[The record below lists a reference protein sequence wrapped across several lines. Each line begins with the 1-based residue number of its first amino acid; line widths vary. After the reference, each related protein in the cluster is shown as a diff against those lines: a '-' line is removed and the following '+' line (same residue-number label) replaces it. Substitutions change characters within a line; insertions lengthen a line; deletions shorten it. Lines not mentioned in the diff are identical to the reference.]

1 MERSVL
7 LAPCH
12 THEANKRVAGRID
25 KTRMIRIGII
35 GKTNTGKTTFFNAAT
50 LLRAEVSTYPFTTKR
65 PNTGIAYVQTVC
77 VCRELG
83 LQDTPRNSKCI
94 DGWRFIP
101 VELVDLPGL
110 IKGSWRGKGLGTQ
123 FLSVASQADA
133 LLHVVDASGS
143 VDADGKLTRA
153 GLGNP
158 VADVYDIEEELTRW
172 FVKIVDRSI
181 SKIRR
186 QPTRKDVDR
195 AVLEALVG
203 LKVRLD
209 QVQRALREAELVDVE
224 LKDWKSE
231 DVERFA
237 GKVRDLSKP
246 TMIIAN
252 KMDLAYAE
260 QNHKRLSNEF
270 GRALVIPCSADAE
283 LALRR
288 AEERRYIRYIP
299 GEETFQVL
307 APGKLT
313 PEQTKA
319 LTYVQ
324 QRVFTKWIRTG
335 VQFALNSCVFKLLNM
350 NCVYPVEDQEKFSD
364 KAGNILPD
372 VLLVPYNATL
382 SDMAGHIH
390 TELAQTMIY
399 GIDARTGVRLPADY
413 VVRDRD
419 VIKIVA
425 AAERRAKH
433 RS

>member
-1 MERSVL
+1 
-7 LAPCH
+7 
-12 THEANKRVAGRID
+12 
-25 KTRMIRIGII
+25 MIRIGLI

-50 LLRAEVSTYPFTTKR
+50 LLHAEVSTYPFTTKR
-65 PNTGIAYVQTVC
+65 PNTGVAYVQTVC

-83 LQDTPRNSKCI
+83 VQDRPRNSRCI

-101 VELVDLPGL
+101 VELIDLPGL

-123 FLSVASQADA
+123 FLNVASQADA
-133 LLHVVDASGS
+133 LLHVVDASGG
-143 VDADGKLTRA
+143 VDAEGKLTRP

-172 FVKIVDRSI
+172 FTKIVDKGI
-181 SKIRR
+181 SKVSRHAGE
-186 QPTRKDVDR
+186 KDIDKLVF
-195 AVLEALVG
+195 EALAG

-209 QVQRALREAELVDVE
+209 QVQRSLRETELADVE
-224 LKDWKSE
+224 LKKWKV
-231 DVERFA
+231 DDIERFA
-237 GKVRDLSKP
+237 RKIRELSKP

-260 QNHKRLSNEF
+260 QNHKRLSQEF

-288 AEERRYIRYIP
+288 AEEKGYIRYIP

-307 APGKLT
+307 ALAKLT
-313 PEQTKA
+313 PEQSRA

-324 QRVFTKWIRTG
+324 QRVFTRWIQTG
-335 VQFALNSCVFKLLNM
+335 VQFALNSCMFKLLNM
-350 NCVYPVEDQEKFSD
+350 NCVYPVEDQEKLSD
-364 KAGNILPD
+364 KRGNVLPD

-382 SDMAGHIH
+382 SDVAGHVH

-413 VVRDRD
+413 IVRDRD
-419 VIKIVA
+419 IIKIVA
-425 AAERRAKH
+425 TARRVK
-433 RS
+433 RRT

>member
-1 MERSVL
+1 MSLVGKPTAAMKPNRSL
-7 LAPCH
+7 
-12 THEANKRVAGRID
+12 TGRLD
-25 KTRMIRIGII
+25 ETRLIRIGII

-50 LLRAEVSTYPFTTKR
+50 LSRAQVSTFPFTTKR
-65 PNTGIAYVQTVC
+65 PNTGTACVQTLC

-83 LQDTPRNSKCI
+83 LQDSPRNSKCV
-94 DGWRFIP
+94 DGWRFVP

-110 IKGSWRGKGLGTQ
+110 IKGSWKGKGLGTQ

-153 GLGNP
+153 GQGNP

-172 FVKIVDRSI
+172 FVKIVDRSVY
-181 SKIRR
+181 KIRR
-186 QPTRKDVDR
+186 QASKTDVDK
-195 AVLEALVG
+195 AALEALAG

-209 QVQRALREAELVDVE
+209 QIQRALHEAELVDIE
-224 LKDWKSE
+224 PKDWKPD

-237 GKVRDLSKP
+237 VKIRNISKP

-260 QNHKRLSNEF
+260 QNYKRLGQEF
-270 GRALVIPCSADAE
+270 GRALVTPCSADAE

-288 AEERRYIRYIP
+288 AEEKGYIRYIP

-307 APGKLT
+307 ALGKLT
-313 PEQTKA
+313 PEQSKA

-350 NCVYPVEDQEKFSD
+350 NCVYPVEDQERFSD
-364 KAGNILPD
+364 KAGNVLPD

-382 SDMAGHIH
+382 SDVAGHIH

-399 GIDARTGVRLPADY
+399 GVDARTGVRLPADY
-413 VVRDRD
+413 IVRDRD
-419 VIKIVA
+419 VIKVVA
-425 AAERRAKH
+425 AAERRGRH